1 MIELATAAALLA
13 LIGLV
18 VFMAGARSRV
28 ARWPLGLPVTALS
41 AWAAAWAAATA
52 LRDVRS
58 APPLFVALFVTL
70 LTFEVVLHR
79 MRWPARLF
87 FGSMVMLV
95 IAFVG
100 ALAMV
105 TFGAHAPALGLGL
118 SILLMALELATLGLS
133 LAFAFEIADVFG
145 VDSAGPQ
152 VPVPHEHYAPRVCI
166 QVPAYNEPP
175 ELLRQTLEGLAS
187 LDYPHFIV
195 QVVVNNT
202 TDPALWMPVEED
214 CRRLGSHFQFINL
227 PSSPGFKAGALNE
240 ATRRLEADVEIVG
253 IVDADYIVSPDF
265 LKSCI
270 PYLADPDVAFV
281 QTPQHYRD
289 WQDSP
294 YLRGLFYAYRY
305 FFDVTMVARARVNAI
320 IFGGTMGLIRVSALR
335 EIGGW
340 AEWCITEDAEASLR
354 LLARG
359 WRSVYVHRVF
369 GEGLMPLDFDGLRRQ
384 RFRWAFGGVQIVRRH
399 FGILVGLNRSRL
411 TPAQRYHYLVGG
423 LGWFADPLGVALAL
437 FLLATSPFLALG
449 HPLLLRQLVGALFVL
464 PIFMLVAGLL
474 RLGWSIRAASGAA
487 WRDVPLA
494 AMVMLALSWTVARAC
509 TSALIRPR
517 GVFLRTPKVRTPSR
531 LGSAVLATLPESVV
545 AAACASMAVAVGI
558 FGPPVVGAVCAAL
571 LVWQA
576 VAWGSAPLASLLS
589 LDIPLTPARLA
600 FKRSPQTTGARPR
613 LLPDRPRRLVLAF
626 ALVLA
631 AIFLTPALAT
641 APGADSALQEA
652 LRGVLPP
659 VVAQGP
665 AGQTP
670 RPSTTGAS
678 SPPPATRPGVP
689 SSPAASSAPGATAT
703 PGARPSPSPLPSP
716 TSHPTGPPTAAPS
729 PTPRATPRS
738 RPSPTPT

>member
-1 MIELATAAALLA
+1 LIELATAAAVLA
-13 LIGLV
+13 LIGLA
-18 VFMAGARSRV
+18 VFMAGVRSRV
-28 ARWPLGLPVTALS
+28 ARWPLGLPVIALS
-41 AWAAAWAAATA
+41 AWVASWAAATA
-52 LRDVRS
+52 LRDVQS
-58 APPLFVALFVTL
+58 GPPLFVALFVSL
-70 LTFEVVLHR
+70 LTFEVVLHP

-87 FGSMVMLV
+87 FGSMVVLV
-95 IAFVG
+95 IAFLG
-100 ALAMV
+100 ALVMV
-105 TFGAHAPALGLGL
+105 TFGTHAPGLGLGL
-118 SILLMALELATLGLS
+118 SILLLALEVATLGLS
-133 LAFAFEIADVFG
+133 LAFAYEIADVLG
-145 VDSAGPQ
+145 RDSPAPQ
-152 VPVPHEHYAPRVCI
+152 VPAPHDPYAPRVCI

-175 ELLRQTLEGLAS
+175 ELVRQTLEALAR
-187 LDYPHFIV
+187 LDYPHFMV

-214 CRRLGSHFQFINL
+214 CRRLGPHFQFINL

-265 LKSCI
+265 LKSCV

-320 IFGGTMGLIRVSALR
+320 IFGGTMGLIRVAALR

-359 WRSVYVHRVF
+359 WRAVYVHHVF

-384 RFRWAFGGVQIVRRH
+384 RFRWAFGGVQIIRRH
-399 FGILVGLNRSRL
+399 FGILFGLTRSRL

-423 LGWFADPLGVALAL
+423 LSWFADPLGVALAL

-449 HPLLLRQLVGALFVL
+449 HPLLLRQLIGALFVL

-474 RLGWSIRAASGAA
+474 RLGWSIRGASGAA

-509 TSALIRPR
+509 MSALVRTR

-531 LGSAVLATLPESVV
+531 LGRAVLATLPESVM
-545 AAACASMAVAVGI
+545 AAACASMAVTVGI
-558 FGPPVVGAVCAAL
+558 FGPPVVGVVCAVL
-571 LVWQA
+571 LAWQVA
-576 VAWGSAPLASLLS
+576 AWGSAPLASLLS
-589 LDIPLTPARLA
+589 LNIPLTPVRLA
-600 FKRSPQTTGARPR
+600 FKRSPQTTGARPW

-631 AIFLTPALAT
+631 AIFLTPALVA
-641 APGADSALQEA
+641 APGADSTLQQALG
-652 LRGVLPP
+652 GVLPP
-659 VVAQGP
+659 VVAQGLGGQSPKPSTTRVGSPPTVARPGVTPTP
-665 AGQTP
+665 AVRPTP
-670 RPSTTGAS
+670 RPSAS
-678 SPPPATRPGVP
+678 AVP
-689 SSPAASSAPGATAT
+689 I
-703 PGARPSPSPLPSP
+703 PSP
-716 TSHPTGPPTAAPS
+716 TPHPTGPPSSAPS
-729 PTPRATPRS
+729 PTPRGTSPP